1 MWVLKEGGMTL
12 LSDLVLSSV
21 QSLGFGFGFWFV
33 GFRMSALKEKES
45 GTALLSSL
53 VYGLKIMS
61 FRFGKFRV

>member
-1 MWVLKEGGMTL
+1 MSVLKEGGMTL

-53 VYGLKIMS
+53 V
-61 FRFGKFRV
+61 